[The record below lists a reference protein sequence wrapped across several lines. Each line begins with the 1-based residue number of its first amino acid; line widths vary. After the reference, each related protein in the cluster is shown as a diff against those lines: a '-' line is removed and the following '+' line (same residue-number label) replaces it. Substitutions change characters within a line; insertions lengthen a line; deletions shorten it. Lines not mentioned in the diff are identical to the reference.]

1 MVAEPRI
8 TNGLTLKKVREVP
21 VSVTVLFSRRVITDC
36 KTLTFCPS
44 KVVLGW
50 GVRPMVR
57 DRLRPFCVR
66 AAMLNVCDEL
76 NMLVAAVS
84 KANAEVLAE
93 GAAGVDEPPP
103 PPPPQADKIKADK
116 IKIFFIKLPKKFK

>member
-1 MVAEPRI
+1 M
-8 TNGLTLKKVREVP
+8 
-21 VSVTVLFSRRVITDC
+21 SVTVLFSRRVITDC

-44 KVVLGW
+44 KVVFGW
-50 GVRPMVR
+50 GVRPILI

-103 PPPPQADKIKADK
+103 PPPPQDDKIKADK